1 MFHRCKPTRP
11 IDSDTIGPFLFYMQG
26 KKSFVLYTD
35 QREVFDELTDEDAG
49 KLIKIIFAYVNDE
62 NPEVNDRLLKVA
74 FLPIKTQLKRD
85 LVIWDEKKQQRAEA
99 GRKGG
104 LAKAS
109 NATFATND
117 SSKSKQNLANL
128 AVNVNGNVNVNDN
141 VNENGN
147 VINKESAGALFS
159 LDAILIDFNKEKPLK
174 RPYFERMSQVHGK
187 DTETIKSLF
196 KKWAILKEGEAMTI
210 SKAENSFN
218 LYLSNHLKSNFNAP
232 DKKESENIFA
242 QLYREELEKEKQND
256 L

>member
-1 MFHRCKPTRP
+1 M
-11 IDSDTIGPFLFYMQG
+11 
-26 KKSFVLYTD
+26 
-35 QREVFDELTDEDAG
+35 EVFEELTDEDAG

-85 LVIWDEKKQQRAEA
+85 LVVWDEKKQQRAEA

-117 SSKSKQNLANL
+117 SSKAKQNLANL

-141 VNENGN
+141 VNVNGN
-147 VINKESAGALFS
+147 VTNKESAGALFS
-159 LDAILIDFNKEKPLK
+159 LDDIFIDFNKEKPLK
-174 RPYFERMSQVHGK
+174 RPYFERMSVVHST
-187 DTETIKSLF
+187 DTETIKSYF
-196 KKWAILKEGEAMTI
+196 KKWATIKEGEPMTI

-218 LYLSNHLKSNFNAP
+218 LYLSNHLKNNKP
-232 DKKESENIFA
+232 TEKKESENIFA
-242 QLYREELEKEKQND
+242 KLYQMELEKEKQNKQ
-256 L
+256 